1 MKLNSKIKKYCIL
14 NTSKIL
20 DVYKLFQKN
29 QNNFA
34 IVINKNLKFLGIVT
48 PTDIRKAIIKGTTLK
63 SNILKTINI
72 NPITIKGK
80 IDNNK
85 INSIISKKNY
95 SDINPPLIPLINDQN
110 IPYDVI
116 WKDKIYS
123 LKNKKNKNKKNKQIL
138 LLGGAGYI
146 GSVLTKQLIQEGFNV
161 IVFDKFIYLKEK
173 KFKKIIGSKN
183 LTCINGDSR
192 HLEKVFDAIREADA
206 VVHLA
211 EMVGDPL
218 CEKRPEKTYSINYL
232 ASISIAS
239 ICKNLGI
246 EKFIYV
252 SSCSVYGSNTDKKLL
267 NENSPINPL
276 SVYAKL
282 KSICE
287 KGIIT
292 NFGNYFKPC
301 ILRLGTVYGVS
312 YRPRYDLVVN
322 LFSGLAANKK
332 KILIEGGE
340 QWRPFINVKDVSNI
354 ILKIIKL
361 PKEKSSGQI
370 FNVVSENITI
380 KNLGKKV
387 KNLFPKIDIL
397 IKKTKKDFRD
407 YKVSSQKAKKILN
420 FEPKHFLDQEIKSMV
435 NFTKKNKIKNI
446 NSKQFVNLL
455 NSEKF

>member
-1 MKLNSKIKKYCIL
+1 MKLNNKIKKYCIL

-29 QNNFA
+29 ENNFA
-34 IVINKNLKFLGIVT
+34 IVVNKECKFLGIVT

-63 SNILKTINI
+63 SNILKTINT
-72 NPITIKGK
+72 NPIIIKGK

-85 INSIISKKNY
+85 INSIISRKNY
-95 SDINPPLIPLINDQN
+95 SDINPPLIPLINKQDV
-110 IPYDVI
+110 PYDVI
-116 WKDKIYS
+116 WKDKINF
-123 LKNKKNKNKKNKQIL
+123 LKNKKNKEKKNKEIV

-146 GSVLTKQLIQEGFNV
+146 GSVLTKQLVQEGFNV
-161 IVFDKFIYLKEK
+161 CVFDKFIYLNEN
-173 KFKKIIGSKN
+173 KFKKIISSKN

-192 HLEKVFDAIREADA
+192 HLEKVFNVIRRADA

-252 SSCSVYGSNTDKKLL
+252 SSCSVYGSNLDKQLL
-267 NENSPINPL
+267 NESSPINPL

-282 KSICE
+282 KAICE
-287 KGIIT
+287 KAIIT

-312 YRPRYDLVVN
+312 HRPRYDLVVN

-332 KILIEGGE
+332 KINIEGGE
-340 QWRPFINVKDVSNI
+340 QWRPFINVKDVSSI
-354 ILKIIKL
+354 ITKILKL

-380 KNLGKKV
+380 KNLGKKIQ
-387 KNLFPKIDIL
+387 KLFPNIDIS

-407 YKVSSQKAKKILN
+407 YKVSSDKAKKILK
-420 FEPKHFLDQEIKSMV
+420 FRPKYFLDKEIKLLV

-446 NSKQFVNLL
+446 NSKEFVNIL
-455 NSEKF
+455 NSDKF